1 MAMPSA
7 TLSRVALALLLWAVR
22 LAPATAQAPLNDDP
36 CGAIVLTRSGNLC
49 TSPTVGTNAGAT
61 TTVVSGHANPTPGC
75 GGGPQPRDVWYAFQ
89 TAATGLASFGATL
102 TVTGHPAGQLRL
114 YAAPNCTGPFTLVE
128 CSAATTSNTAA
139 PRLVTGALQANRYYY
154 VAVNGYADADQP
166 GAFTICLTDG
176 PGAPVCGAPYFLGS
190 GSVNATSA
198 QIGFQPG
205 ANGAGP
211 YQAVLT
217 GGGTTQTVSVAASPL
232 QLTGLL
238 PATTYQLTL
247 TGQCASGGATPS
259 VGFSFTTPTA
269 YCLAG
274 LGGSCSGNYITG
286 FALLNTSLNNST
298 QLMPCE
304 DGRGAGTPTLPA
316 YTYYAPASRP
326 SYTATL
332 LAGATYQTA
341 VSADGNSSVS
351 AWLDSN
357 QDGAFD
363 ASEWTQLAVST
374 QNGQP
379 TIATLIVPATAL
391 PGPTGLRIRS
401 RTAGSPNTA
410 GAPCAN
416 FNSGEVEDYTVTVAL
431 PTATRP
437 VGAVPAPLHLYP
449 NPAAGQLTVEHP
461 RASAAARLTVY
472 NFVGRR
478 VASFTPA
485 AGGLNTPVDLGP
497 LAKGNYLVVYTDAAV
512 RLTAKCTH
520 E

>member
-1 MAMPSA
+1 MSA
-7 TLSRVALALLLWAVR
+7 YTIRYLAFGLLLWAARPV
-22 LAPATAQAPLNDDP
+22 AAQAPLNDDP
-36 CGAIVLTRSGNLC
+36 CGATVLPRSGNLC
-49 TSPTVGTNAGAT
+49 TSPTLGTNAGAT
-61 TTVVSGHANPTPGC
+61 TTVVSGHANPTVGC
-75 GGGPQPRDVWYAFQ
+75 GGGVQPRDVWYAFQ
-89 TAATGLASFGATL
+89 TAASGLASFGATL
-102 TVTGHPAGQLRL
+102 TVTGNPAGQLRL
-114 YAAPNCTGPFTLVE
+114 YAAPNCTGPFTLIE
-128 CSAATTSNTAA
+128 CSAAATPNTAA
-139 PRLVTGALQANRYYY
+139 PRLVTGSLQANRYYY

-198 QIGFQPG
+198 QIGFQSG
-205 ANGAGP
+205 ANSGGP

-217 GGGTTQTVSVAASPL
+217 GGSTTQTVTVAASPL

-247 TGQCASGGATPS
+247 TGQCAGGGATPS
-259 VGFSFTTPTA
+259 AGFSFTTPTA

-286 FALLNTSLNNST
+286 FTILNTTLNNSP

-326 SYTATL
+326 SYTTTL

-341 VSADGNSSVS
+341 VAADGNSSVS

-357 QDGAFD
+357 QNGVFD
-363 ASEWTQLAVST
+363 ASEWTQLASFT

-379 TIATLIVPATAL
+379 TIASFAVPATAL

-416 FNSGEVEDYTVTVAL
+416 FNSGEVEDYTVTIVL
-431 PTATRP
+431 PTAST
-437 VGAVPAPLHLYP
+437 PASTTSTPLQLYP
-449 NPAAGQLTVEHP
+449 NPASEQLTVTHP
-461 RASAAARLTVY
+461 RATAAARLAVY
-472 NFVGRR
+472 NFVGQR
-478 VASFTPA
+478 VAKLTPT
-485 AGGLNTPVDLGP
+485 AGGTSTPVSLGN
-497 LAKGNYLVVYTDAAV
+497 LAKGNYLVVFTDANV
-512 RLTAKCTH
+512 SLTAKCTH